1 MGWEGR
7 GVLGKE
13 GKRNWQ
19 ILKYLDQLM
28 NVTHDTISMCV
39 CVLLIKTFRVLVQSL
54 WHFVYFLFVP
64 LVSQYIVH
72 QLLLYCNFKSSIKI
86 YHTCLACSFCDE
98 YIWHNIVHITYTCLV
113 VWASECPD
121 VKNYKWWLNPVWH
134 RMLYVWTHMATVGVK
149 GLIIVCQLS
158 TGLLQQATSWGSKSC
173 DLMSFRMSK
182 TFCASFTYQ

>member
-1 MGWEGR
+1 MGGKGCR
-7 GVLGKE
+7 GKGGQAKLTNSEIPGSAHECDSWHYIYV
-13 GKRNWQ
+13 
-19 ILKYLDQLM
+19 
-28 NVTHDTISMCV
+28 CV

-149 GLIIVCQLS
+149 GLILVLS
-158 TGLLQQATSWGSKSC
+158 AVDWTIATG
-173 DLMSFRMSK
+173 
-182 TFCASFTYQ
+182 Y